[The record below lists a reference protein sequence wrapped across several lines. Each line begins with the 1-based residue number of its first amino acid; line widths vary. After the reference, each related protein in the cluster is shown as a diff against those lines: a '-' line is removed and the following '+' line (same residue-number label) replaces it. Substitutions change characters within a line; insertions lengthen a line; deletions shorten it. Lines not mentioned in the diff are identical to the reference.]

1 MKDAIVIPRI
11 EVDVI
16 IPVFNAAEFLR
27 DAVASAMHQTWAVPI
42 ENHPPPEISVHVC
55 CYNDG
60 STDESWRILQELLT
74 EYNNNLRRDDTD
86 DPPNTKTVVENPSKA
101 ARWPIPSQLYIE
113 TGSQSRGA
121 GYARNRA
128 VAMRVSTSSTNAED
142 DDDDNVWRF
151 LCWLDSDDI
160 MDESRICH
168 QIQEFMNMLSD
179 DRETILLGCLFDR
192 IPVGSTWHYT
202 QWANTLDDER
212 IYLER
217 FREVTLL
224 QPTWMM
230 SRKRFEQL
238 GGYLEAPPPATLPAT
253 VGFNVFEWLQHSD
266 DKQAWRLV
274 HRCDTA
280 ITLRLAEDLR
290 FFHEHL
296 AQNGKLRR
304 CPTGHPLVTY
314 RHHSASSQSSQT
326 PRKLLL
332 SLRVAA
338 MEKSVLQQDRWQQFL
353 IWGAGRDGK
362 DFVKALS
369 PHIRSRVYCFL
380 EVDDQKIARG
390 FYQYRHRVNDDDLKE
405 RNDVDIDIPI
415 LHFSLAALDQQ
426 VRNSLYNSW
435 KNGSASLGND
445 NTSATLVTEVA
456 GEKDYMASSAFGQ
469 IDKKKC
475 NESIKMNPPPTKRS
489 KTVKTKCDKLPRQDP
504 GRSVIDVGKVAQLP
518 VVVCVALNR
527 TNGALEHNVRLID
540 RTEGHDLWHFS

>member
-1 MKDAIVIPRI
+1 MKDVTIIPRI

-16 IPVFNAAEFLR
+16 IPVFNSAEFLR
-27 DAVASAMHQTWAVPI
+27 ETVASAMHQIWAIPN
-42 ENHPPPEISVHVC
+42 ETPPPPDISVHVC

-60 STDESWRILQELLT
+60 STDESWRILQELHT
-74 EYNNNLRRDDTD
+74 EYNHNSRHDVPD
-86 DPPNTKTVVENPSKA
+86 DPLHPKKSIVQDNSNA
-101 ARWPIPSQLYIE
+101 ACWPIPSKLYIE
-113 TGSQSRGA
+113 SGSQSRGA

-128 VAMRVSTSSTNAED
+128 VAMRAYTSTHVEEKE
-142 DDDDNVWRF
+142 DNVWRF

-160 MDESRICH
+160 MEESRVCH
-168 QIQEFMNMLSD
+168 QIQEFMSMSSD
-179 DRETILLGCLFDR
+179 DRETTLLGCRFDR

-202 QWANTLDDER
+202 QWANTLDDKR

-230 SRKRFEQL
+230 SRKRFKQL
-238 GGYLEAPPPATLPAT
+238 GGYLEAPLLAQSPAAADS
-253 VGFNVFEWLQHSD
+253 FNVFDWLKHSD
-266 DKQAWRLV
+266 DIQAWRLV
-274 HRCDTA
+274 HRYDTA
-280 ITLRLAEDLR
+280 TTLRLAEDLR

-304 CPTGHPLVTY
+304 CPTDYALVTY
-314 RHHSASSQSSQT
+314 RHHNGSSQSSQT

-369 PHIRSRVYCFL
+369 PRIRSRVYCFL

-390 FYQYRHRVNDDDLKE
+390 FYQYRYRVNGNDTNE
-405 RNDVDIDIPI
+405 RNDVDVDIPI
-415 LHFSLAALDQQ
+415 LHFSLAVLDPQ
-426 VRNSLYNSW
+426 VRNSLYSSW
-435 KNGSASLGND
+435 KNGSANLGKD
-445 NTSATLVTEVA
+445 STSTPVA
-456 GEKDYMASSAFGQ
+456 REKKYEASSAYGQ
-469 IDKKKC
+469 IDKT
-475 NESIKMNPPPTKRS
+475 NYSASIESTPPPTKRS
-489 KTVKTKCDKLPRQDP
+489 KTTKTKNDQRPRQDP
-504 GRSVIDVGKVAQLP
+504 GRSVIDVGKIAQLP
-518 VVVCVALNR
+518 VVVCVALHR